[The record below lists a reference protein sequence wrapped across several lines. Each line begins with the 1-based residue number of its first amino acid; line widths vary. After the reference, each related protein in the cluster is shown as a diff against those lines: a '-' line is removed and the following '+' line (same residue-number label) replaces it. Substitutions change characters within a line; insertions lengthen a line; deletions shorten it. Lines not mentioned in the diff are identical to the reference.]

1 MAKKEIRCD
10 ASTLIRPVALVV
22 DDVHVHFDVYLADAG
37 NRSLTSLVTGKRTR
51 ATIKALSGIS
61 FALRQG
67 DSLGILGHN
76 GSGKST
82 LLGAIAG
89 QVQCTRGR
97 VLVRSQPKMLSG
109 ATSAMNVRL
118 SGRDNITLGLL
129 SIGLTPDEV
138 AAKEAEVVDYTEL
151 GDFIDMPVTTYSSGM
166 RARLLFAI
174 KTHQTPDIL
183 LLDEALSVGDKS
195 FKKKSLAR
203 INEIRAS
210 AGVVVMA
217 THQPNEIRESCSHAM
232 WLKDGLEMRFGEP
245 EEVIEEYE
253 SAGGSRRNTVERRG
267 RHINRHRTDDLRHDS
282 R

>member
-1 MAKKEIRCD
+1 MTTNKVPDEVSAPV
-10 ASTLIRPVALVV
+10 RPVALVV
-22 DDVHVHFDVYLADAG
+22 DDVHVQYDAYLAGSND
-37 NRSLTSLVTGKRTR
+37 RSLKRFVTGQRTR
-51 ATIKALSGIS
+51 ATINALSGIS
-61 FALRQG
+61 FTLRQG
-67 DSLGILGHN
+67 DSLGVLGHN

-82 LLGAIAG
+82 LLGAMAG
-89 QVQCTRGR
+89 QVPCTSGR
-97 VLVRSQPKMLSG
+97 VLVRSQPKMLSS
-109 ATSAMNVRL
+109 ATSAMNIRL

-129 SIGLTPDEV
+129 SIGLKPAEV